1 MPLKDPAAR
10 KAYAHA
16 HYERLKAEGSPQID
30 ALRERSKAYYEANGE
45 RLKAESRARYAAKK
59 AAGALPT
66 LHVTEQ
72 SRVNHYA
79 WVAANPERYHAI
91 KARRKARLR
100 GVDATLTPD
109 EWLERLDEYGGHC
122 AYCLTA
128 PATDME
134 HMTPLSRG
142 GRHELE
148 NVVPACGPCNTRK
161 ATRTLLEAL
170 QAA

>member
-1 MPLKDPAAR
+1 MPRKDPAER

-16 HYERLKAEGSPQID
+16 HYMKLKAEGSPQIA
-30 ALRERSKAYYEANGE
+30 ALRARTKAYYEANAE

-59 AAGALPT
+59 AAGELPYT
-66 LHVTEQ
+66 YTDRM
-72 SRVNHYA
+72 RVNHRA
-79 WVAANPERYHAI
+79 WCAANPERCRAI
-91 KARRKARLR
+91 VARRRARLR

-161 ATRTLLEAL
+161 ATRTLLETL